1 MAREPWPP
9 DLAALAAQVES
20 DRRRRLFTEAA
31 FAIVGAGALLLLVV
45 PRLPVHGV
53 RRLGG
58 GLLLGFGAWLD
69 LAANREWK
77 AAGSAL
83 SAGRPVDFGRLPGRL
98 GSGFVTGVG
107 LGLLLLELAHRR

>member
-1 MAREPWPP
+1 MTREQWPP

-31 FAIVGAGALLLLVV
+31 FAIVGAGVLLLLVV

-69 LAANREWK
+69 AAANREWRETVH
-77 AAGSAL
+77 AL
-83 SAGRPVDFGRLPGRL
+83 SAGRPVAFGRLPGRL
-98 GSGFVTGVG
+98 GSGLVTGLG
-107 LGLLLLELAHRR
+107 LGLLLLEFVHRR